1 MLQKLKDT
9 FSAPFTVLVLQISLV
24 AVIIVSVTL
33 VKFLGGDIYTDLK
46 QWYIVNF
53 DDDTDVNEVV
63 NPESKQPELTDKN
76 EDTATETEQS
86 EIDTLP
92 TVTNT
97 VLQSTK
103 TDSVNSMCLPLQNGT
118 VTSEFGGRINPIT
131 NANEKHKGL
140 DLSSPEGSSIYAA
153 ADGEVILSQ
162 KSSSYG
168 NYIIIDHG
176 GGLKTL
182 YAHCSKLLI
191 EKGDSVKKGQVIAKV
206 GSTGQSTRPHLH
218 FEVILNGEYL
228 NPSWLINW

>member
-1 MLQKLKDT
+1 MLQKLKENL
-9 FSAPFTVLVLQISLV
+9 SAPFTVLVLQISLV
-24 AVIIVSVTL
+24 AVIIVSVTAI
-33 VKFLGGDIYTDLK
+33 KFLGGDIYTDLK

-63 NPESKQPELTDKN
+63 NPENNQPEI
-76 EDTATETEQS
+76 TENSEEEENQTEQS
-86 EIDTLP
+86 ETVVLP

-97 VLQSTK
+97 VLQSTN

-131 NANEKHKGL
+131 NVSEKHKGL
-140 DLSSPEGSSIYAA
+140 DLSASEGSDIYAA
-153 ADGEVILSQ
+153 ADGEVILAQS
-162 KSSSYG
+162 SSSYG

-182 YAHCSKLLI
+182 YAHCSKLLT
-191 EKGDSVKKGQVIAKV
+191 EKGDIVKKGQVIAKV

-218 FEVILNGEYL
+218 FEVILNEQNL

>member
-1 MLQKLKDT
+1 MWQKLKENL
-9 FSAPFTVLVLQISLV
+9 SAPFAVLVLQISFV

-53 DDDTDVNEVV
+53 NDDTDVNEVV
-63 NPESKQPELTDKN
+63 NPETKPIENTEK
-76 EDTATETEQS
+76 TKETEIETPNTS
-86 EIDTLP
+86 TMP

-97 VLQSTK
+97 VLQTTK

-118 VTSEFGGRINPIT
+118 VTSEFGARINPIT
-131 NANEKHKGL
+131 DASEKHKGL
-140 DLSSPEGSSIYAA
+140 DLSAPQGSSIYAA
-153 ADGEVILSQ
+153 ADGEVILAQ

-182 YAHCSKLLI
+182 YAHCSQLLI

-218 FEVILNGEYL
+218 FEVILNEQYL

>member
-1 MLQKLKDT
+1 MLQKLKEHL
-9 FSAPFTVLVLQISLV
+9 SAPFSVLVLQVSLV
-24 AVIIVSVTL
+24 AVIIVSVTA

-53 DDDTDVNEVV
+53 NDDTDVNEVK
-63 NPESKQPELTDKN
+63 NPEIKEPEITENELQAEQEAYETAPVASDSILKN
-76 EDTATETEQS
+76 TAT
-86 EIDTLP
+86 
-92 TVTNT
+92 N
-97 VLQSTK
+97 
-103 TDSVNSMCLPLQNGT
+103 SVNSMCVPLQNAT

-131 NANEKHKGL
+131 NASEKHKGL
-140 DLSSPEGSSIYAA
+140 DLSSPQGSNIYAA
-153 ADGEVILSQ
+153 ADGVVELAQ

-191 EKGDSVKKGQVIAKV
+191 NKGENVAKGQVIAKV

-218 FEVILNGEYL
+218 FEVILNGQYL